1 MKLLGCLQ
9 KITLIK
15 LLSMELEEF
24 IKHKATWLKEWH
36 WKHRLMDVDFESY
49 MLMRGLSREE
59 FWMLNN
65 QSNEKAS

>member
-1 MKLLGCLQ
+1 
-9 KITLIK
+9 
-15 LLSMELEEF
+15 MELEEF

-59 FWMLNN
+59 FWVLND